1 MIERARQVVAG
12 VYGGFLGLALVKFGN
27 PVILDHLVQAPAN
40 GWELVFSTWPSRWVF
55 DACFGSYFVFG
66 LIFLLT
72 ATAAFKSSF
81 AQTWRQL
88 MRHRTVLVACGLLL
102 GWYCWQWIAARDT
115 VSQELTSATM
125 PHFTLCLFCFGFGLF
140 CLKALERPW
149 LVWMGLVLGL
159 TIVLW
164 AAMDQRFG
172 GLEATRRMI
181 YEQAGATT
189 YPEEFLQRIAKGRVF
204 GTLFYPN
211 ALAGVILMLA
221 PMAMV
226 FLHQATFRF
235 GNVIWGLAIGLM
247 GYFAVACLYWSGSKS
262 GWLIAAAMPLALV
275 LNTRLSNPRKILILG
290 VVAALA
296 LGAFGIRFSGYFKQ
310 GATSVVARFDYWR
323 AAVRITAANPLTGT
337 GPGTFQ
343 VPYAALKAPESE
355 MAKLAHND
363 YLQQGSDSGIPG
375 FIFYAGWLLGSVALL
390 YRGATTDPFR
400 FAVWLGLAAWAMHSF
415 VEFGLYIPAIAW
427 PAFTLLGWLLGIG
440 MDTGKTRNYGPHS

>member
-1 MIERARQVVAG
+1 MLRTN
-12 VYGGFLGLALVKFGN
+12 GL
-27 PVILDHLVQAPAN
+27 
-40 GWELVFSTWPSRWVF
+40 ELVFSTWPSRWVF
-55 DACFGSYFVFG
+55 DLCFGSYFVFG
-66 LIFLLT
+66 LIFFLT
-72 ATAAFKSSF
+72 ASAAFKTSF

-88 MRHRTVLVACGLLL
+88 TRHRLVLVACCLLV
-102 GWYCWQWIAARDT
+102 GWYCWQWIAARGT
-115 VSQELTSATM
+115 VSQEITRATM
-125 PHFTLCLFCFGFGLF
+125 PHFTLCFLCFGFGLF
-140 CLKALERPW
+140 CIEALERPQ
-149 LVWMGLVLGL
+149 LVWMGLVLGF

-164 AAMDQRFG
+164 RAMDQRFG
-172 GLEATRRMI
+172 ELEATRRMI
-181 YEQAGATT
+181 YEQSGAAN

-226 FLHQATFRF
+226 FLHQTMFRF
-235 GNVIWGLAIGLM
+235 GNVIWGLATGLM

-275 LNTRLSNPRKILILG
+275 LNTRLSNPRKILILA
-290 VVAALA
+290 VVATLA

-310 GATSVVARFDYWR
+310 GATSAVARFDYWH

-343 VPYAALKAPESE
+343 VPYAALKAPNSE

-375 FIFYAGWLLGSVALL
+375 FIFYAGWCRYHRVALSRSH
-390 YRGATTDPFR
+390 YGSFPVRRVVGTRGVGVAQFR
-400 FAVWLGLAAWAMHSF
+400 
-415 VEFGLYIPAIAW
+415 
-427 PAFTLLGWLLGIG
+427 
-440 MDTGKTRNYGPHS
+440 